1 MVKVSGV
8 PYDVNLENEYV
19 DTIEYYLQKQDLIA
33 ELERENRHL
42 RARMELTDE
51 RILELARECGASKV
65 FVAGFSIAGNAKIID
80 FARRIVEEVS
90 KG

>member
-1 MVKVSGV
+1 VQPSSFYLCYVLLSLHFYEVK
-8 PYDVNLENEYV
+8 
-19 DTIEYYLQKQDLIA
+19 
-33 ELERENRHL
+33 
-42 RARMELTDE
+42 MELTDE

>member
-8 PYDVNLENEYV
+8 PYEV
-19 DTIEYYLQKQDLIA
+19 KM
-33 ELERENRHL
+33 EL
-42 RARMELTDE
+42 MELTDE